1 MSDLHRNI
9 ISSCELHNKNFRG
22 LKQLRIEELRKV
34 GNSYLLVG
42 EGKIN
47 EYGIQS
53 NDVLLYQVD
62 SQDIWVKISLECKEL
77 QNTLHADLD
86 IKIEKNLSQKEF
98 DRLLQKLAINIWN
111 RCCPLFSYKYDAP
124 QKSLKFVYKED
135 QHLTTVDFENA
146 SMLYVLTSI

>member
-77 QNTLHADLD
+77 
-86 IKIEKNLSQKEF
+86 
-98 DRLLQKLAINIWN
+98 
-111 RCCPLFSYKYDAP
+111 
-124 QKSLKFVYKED
+124 
-135 QHLTTVDFENA
+135 
-146 SMLYVLTSI
+146 